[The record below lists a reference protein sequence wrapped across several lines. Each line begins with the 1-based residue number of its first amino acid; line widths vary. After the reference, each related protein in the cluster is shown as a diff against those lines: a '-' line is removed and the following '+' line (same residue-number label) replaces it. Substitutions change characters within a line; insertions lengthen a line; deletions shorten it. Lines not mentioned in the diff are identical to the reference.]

1 MALTG
6 MTTAE
11 ARRRRR
17 RLWIQR
23 RAVDRHPV
31 SLTRYRASLATL
43 LFILLGGIWYAA
55 TTRDRAIQQR
65 AVEFLQDSTGCEVRI
80 GSARFSLFGGITLR
94 DVRIATPY
102 KPELDPRAIDPDDR
116 QIVSAESI
124 QLIHNPWLLFL
135 GRLRVEE
142 LVAVE
147 PRIRFLQNADTGA
160 HNWQFFGR
168 SERQTS
174 GTGGGHRP
182 LVRVRSARA
191 IVASLSHNS
200 EPAMREEELDADV
213 RPHPTSE
220 TGYYIEV
227 RRYSDPAE
235 RATVAFDPGAKVV
248 TNAPFVD
255 ARTVRLQL
263 PKAAQ
268 QLFERIDLQ
277 GEVKLT
283 RMTYEAN
290 SAVERN
296 YEIALRS
303 VRCRIPLSML
313 RSGNAET
320 LPADTSAGTAAEGT
334 ESAVTMTGVQGRLKW
349 SGTRLE
355 LDVAGLVNDATCQ
368 LEGTVDAADRPLDE
382 MGFDVRFTAA
392 ALPAP
397 EGPVR
402 AELLDDPSVPHVLRS
417 IFTDYDP
424 HGVFDVDLQLRREPG
439 KHAAL
444 DLHGVLKP
452 LFVRARSAWFPYEVT
467 DLTGALR
474 FDGPIVRLEGLR
486 GRHGPADLEFHGT
499 VDQRRSWSQVA
510 VEIRGRGVP
519 LDGDLHAALSP
530 HHQAAWRRI
539 TPTGSV
545 DLDVSLN
552 RAGSADES
560 QQPDWRTRV
569 DVTPVACAF
578 SLANRYE
585 VTNVCGRIA
594 IDDDLVEIRDLVGHR
609 GDAVI
614 RIDGRTVFHPDA
626 PPESELTVQ
635 ATGVPLDDAL
645 ASILPPE
652 GRGAFAQFQPSGR
665 VDVGGS
671 ILLRLAEPTALY
683 DLRLRLHDGLVC
695 YRDFPYRVEGVT
707 GEVQIQPEGVSILR
721 AQGRHGQAAITVSGD
736 VLRNDDGGFAA
747 DLTLACDSLPLDSDL
762 YAAFPESLQVAWKS
776 LNPSGTVAAKT
787 HLHCLARDGDLQTR
801 HQTLLTVREGA
812 VRLEALPLPL
822 TGLSGSIRIGP
833 RRVELLG
840 MTGRLGDGRFRVA
853 GDIDL
858 SAPRP
863 AGLLSLRATDLKLDD
878 SLFSALPANLRT
890 ALKDA
895 RARGTVDVQLDPL
908 RFAPDESGRM
918 AWYFDGSLTL
928 RDGRA
933 DLGLAI
939 RDAAGTVQGSGQ
951 VDPVEGAALELRT
964 ALRTVTLSGWPL
976 EDLAATVRMEAGR
989 RKIQVDDASAGLYGG
1004 QVTALAEIDLGR
1016 GDPRYRASIT
1026 AHDLQ
1031 LDQYLHSSESPENGA
1046 APPIQSKSRSASG
1059 KRTTDEGV
1067 NATGDIYGNLI
1078 LRGRGGKDAY
1088 REGAGEVYVRS
1099 AQVWKLP
1106 LVFAIFQVLNL
1117 TPDENVFHDGR
1128 LKFFLSKDTLTLQ
1141 AIDLQGRA
1149 VSFVGGGTMNLAT
1162 RELDVTLLAGSPVRL
1177 RVPFLT
1183 DLLEG
1188 ASREFMEVRLRGTV
1202 EEPTIHPQPL
1212 RSLKEI
1218 LRSLFPKPP
1227 EPVEPQPLET
1237 AAQHDAPAE

>member
-6 MTTAE
+6 MTLAE
-11 ARRRRR
+11 ARRQQRRR
-17 RLWIQR
+17 WFER

-43 LFILLGGIWYAA
+43 LFILLGGIWYTAI
-55 TTRDRAIQQR
+55 TRDRAIQQR
-65 AVEFLQDSTGCEVRI
+65 VVEFLQDATGCEVRI

-142 LVAVE
+142 LIAVE
-147 PRIRFLQNADTGA
+147 PRIRFMQNVDTGA
-160 HNWQFFGR
+160 YNWQYFGR
-168 SERQTS
+168 SAAPHSTS
-174 GTGGGHRP
+174 GGGHRP
-182 LVRVRSARA
+182 QVRVRSARA
-191 IVASLSHNS
+191 IVASLSHDAS
-200 EPAMREEELDADV
+200 PVVREEELDADV

-220 TGYYIEV
+220 TGYFIEV
-227 RRYSDPAE
+227 RRYSEPAE
-235 RATVAFDPGAKVV
+235 RVTVAFDPGAKVV
-248 TNAPFVD
+248 RNAPFVD

-268 QLFERIDLQ
+268 QLFEQIDLQ
-277 GEVKLT
+277 GDVKLT
-283 RMTYEAN
+283 RMMYEA
-290 SAVERN
+290 SAAVERD
-296 YEIALRS
+296 YEVALRN
-303 VRCRIPLSML
+303 VRCRIPLSVL
-313 RSGNAET
+313 RSGIAET
-320 LPADTSAGTAAEGT
+320 QSAEAGAGTTAEGT

-402 AELLDDPSVPHVLRS
+402 AELLGDPSVPHVLRS

-424 HGVFDVDLQLRREPG
+424 HGVFDVDLQLRRASG
-439 KHAAL
+439 TNASL
-444 DLHGVLKP
+444 DLHGFLKP
-452 LFVRARSAWFPYEVT
+452 LAVRARSAWFPYEVT
-467 DLTGALR
+467 DISGLLR

-486 GRHGPADLEFHGT
+486 GRHGPAALEFHGT
-499 VDQRRSWSQVA
+499 VDQRRFWSHVA
-510 VEIRGRGVP
+510 VDIRGRNVP
-519 LDGDLHAALSP
+519 LDNELFDAMSP

-545 DLDVSLN
+545 DLDVRLD
-552 RAGSADES
+552 RPGGADES
-560 QQPDWRTRV
+560 QQPAWRTRV
-569 DVTPVACAF
+569 EASPLTCAF
-578 SLANRYE
+578 SLADRYE
-585 VTNVCGRIA
+585 ISDVCGRIS
-594 IDDDLVEIRDLVGHR
+594 IEDDLAEIRGLTGRR
-609 GDAVI
+609 GDAMI
-614 RIDGRTVFHPDA
+614 RLDGRTAFHPDA
-626 PPESELTVQ
+626 PPESELTVE
-635 ATGVPLDDAL
+635 AIGVPLDDAL

-665 VDVGGS
+665 VDVAGA
-671 ILLRLAEPTALY
+671 ILLRRAEPTALY
-683 DLRLRLHDGLVC
+683 DLRLALHDGLVR
-695 YRDFPYRVEGVT
+695 YRDFPYRVQGVT
-707 GEVQIQPEGVSILR
+707 GEVLIQPEGVSILR
-721 AQGRHGQAAITVSGD
+721 AQGRHGEAAISLSGD

-747 DLTLACDSLPLDSDL
+747 DLTLACDSLPLDQEL
-762 YAAFPESLQVAWKS
+762 YAAFPESLQAVWNS
-776 LNPSGTVAAKT
+776 LNPSGSVAART
-787 HLHCLARDGDLQTR
+787 HLHCLARDGELLTR
-801 HQTLLTVREGA
+801 HQTHLTVREGA

-822 TGLSGSIRIGP
+822 TDLSGSIRIGP

-840 MTGRLGDGRFRVA
+840 LTGRLGDGRFRVA

-858 SAPRP
+858 SASRP
-863 AGLLSLRATDLKLDD
+863 AGLLSLRATELKLDD
-878 SLFSALPANLRT
+878 TLVSALPGDLRAT
-890 ALKDA
+890 MKAA
-895 RARGTVDVQLDPL
+895 QARGTVDVNLDPL
-908 RFAPDESGRM
+908 RFAPDAAGRM
-918 AWYFDGSLTL
+918 AWYFDGSLL
-928 RDGRA
+928 IRDGRA
-933 DLGLAI
+933 DLGMAI
-939 RDAAGTVQGSGQ
+939 RDAAGTVLGSGQ
-951 VDPVEGAALELRT
+951 VHPVDGVTLNLQT
-964 ALRTVTLSGWPL
+964 ALRTVSLSGWPL
-976 EDLAATVRMEAGR
+976 EDLTANVLMEAGR
-989 RKIQVDDASAGLYGG
+989 NKVLIDDASAGLYGG
-1004 QVTALAEIDLGR
+1004 QVTAIAEVDLGR

-1031 LDQYLHSSESPENGA
+1031 LDRYLGSAGSPETEK
-1046 APPIQSKSRSASG
+1046 APPAGSKSRATFEARAG
-1059 KRTTDEGV
+1059 REAV

-1128 LKFFLSKDTLTLQ
+1128 LKFFLSKNTLTLQ
-1141 AIDLQGRA
+1141 SIDLQGRA

-1162 RELDVTLLAGSPVRL
+1162 RGLDVTLLAGSPVRL

-1183 DLLEG
+1183 ELLEG

-1202 EEPTIHPQPL
+1202 EEPTIQPQPL

-1227 EPVEPQPLET
+1227 EPAEPQPLET
-1237 AAQHDAPAE
+1237 AAQHNAPAE